1 VAERSVE
8 TELHLADVERL
19 ADDVTLPADARAP
32 LKQALQEL
40 HQKRTGQTLE
50 IVAFGTVSSGKSSL
64 LNALAGREIFRSDAR
79 GGTTGA
85 RSEIAWPA
93 ADRVVLVDTPGLAE
107 VHGAQR
113 ESIAREAARDADV
126 VLLVVDGPLKDF
138 EHRVL
143 MDLAQMEKRVLV
155 CLNKE
160 DWFAPADRDRL
171 IEQLVEQT
179 RDLVRPEDIIPLR
192 ARGAARTRVRVLA
205 DGREIEEPVAA
216 EPDIGRLA
224 ERIMAIVEHDGRDLL
239 AANLLLQARG
249 LAADAKQRIQSTLD
263 RRAEAIVDRAMWQA
277 GAAAALSPLPLL
289 DLAAGLAVSTNM
301 VLALARVYRQ
311 PIDMETAS
319 RLVAELGKNL
329 VAILG
334 ASATAPAVG
343 AAVASVVKTVP
354 GVGTLAGGA
363 LQGLVQALVTR
374 WIGRVF
380 IVYFRGE
387 MQQPATGWAALA
399 RAKWSE
405 VTSPAELTQLVK
417 SGIARLGGKSS

>member
-1 VAERSVE
+1 
-8 TELHLADVERL
+8 
-19 ADDVTLPADARAP
+19 
-32 LKQALQEL
+32 
-40 HQKRTGQTLE
+40 
-50 IVAFGTVSSGKSSL
+50 
-64 LNALAGREIFRSDAR
+64 
-79 GGTTGA
+79 
-85 RSEIAWPA
+85 
-93 ADRVVLVDTPGLAE
+93 
-107 VHGAQR
+107 
-113 ESIAREAARDADV
+113 
-126 VLLVVDGPLKDF
+126 
-138 EHRVL
+138 
-143 MDLAQMEKRVLV
+143 M
-155 CLNKE
+155 
-160 DWFAPADRDRL
+160 
-171 IEQLVEQT
+171 
-179 RDLVRPEDIIPLR
+179 
-192 ARGAARTRVRVLA
+192 RVLA
-205 DGREIEEPVAA
+205 DGREIEETVAA

-277 GAAAALSPLPLL
+277 AAAAALSPLPLL

-311 PIDMETAS
+311 AIDMETAS

-334 ASATAPAVG
+334 ASAAAPAIG

-387 MQQPATGWAALA
+387 MQQPAAGWAALA

-417 SGIARLGGKSS
+417 AGIARLGGKTS